1 MNSDTNGLPTHS
13 MPRASRQIPSG
24 VYRLSNC
31 AHTRLLTR
39 LPSAAISNTV
49 RRLAKLS
56 ARMSL
61 RPSGR
66 DGASIRKDQIFGGN
80 ADLAFRGHQCELSGA
95 RRLDAKPESPIANV
109 CVTSGID
116 DHVVCHAR

>member
-61 RPSGR
+61 RPSGVMVHPLGTIRYSAGTPTLPAWATNHSDVGR
-66 DGASIRKDQIFGGN
+66 D
-80 ADLAFRGHQCELSGA
+80 DLRQ
-95 RRLDAKPESPIANV
+95 
-109 CVTSGID
+109 
-116 DHVVCHAR
+116 